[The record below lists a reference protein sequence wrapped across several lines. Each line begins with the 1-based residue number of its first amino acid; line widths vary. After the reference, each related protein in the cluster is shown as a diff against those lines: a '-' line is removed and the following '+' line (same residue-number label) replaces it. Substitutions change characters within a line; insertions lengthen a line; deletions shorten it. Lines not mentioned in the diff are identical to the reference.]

1 MFESSKDILYIVLAF
16 CILWLTIFLSWLL
29 FYVISIV
36 KNMRWFVKGAKDNVA
51 NVVKGID
58 SMREKIE
65 HSFSHLGFI
74 ADAIKSLLAY
84 FVEGNLPGKKKR
96 KK

>member
-29 FYVISIV
+29 FYIVSLV
-36 KNMRWFVKGAKDNVA
+36 KNLRWFIKGAKDNVA
-51 NVVKGID
+51 NVIKSIDGIK
-58 SMREKIE
+58 EKIE
-65 HSFSHLGFI
+65 NSFSHLGFL
-74 ADAIKSLLAY
+74 ADAAKRLLAY
-84 FVEGNLPGKKKR
+84 FVESNLSGKKRR

>member
-29 FYVISIV
+29 FYVISIA
-36 KNMRWFVKGAKDNVA
+36 KNFRWFVKGAKDNVA

-58 SMREKIE
+58 SIREKIE
-65 HSFSHLGFI
+65 HSVSHLGFL
-74 ADAIKSLLAY
+74 ADAAKRFLAY
-84 FVEGNLPGKKKR
+84 FVENNLPGKKR
-96 KK
+96 RR